1 MNLEILKLN
10 EQHLREWY
18 EYISTLDVSY
28 DEEPEGMIT
37 SEDLEYGNFNLF
49 DNLYEQDTWLY
60 DNGYTSVD
68 DFLVQREELRQDII
82 RLDNDR
88 E

>member
-49 DNLYEQDTWLY
+49 DNLYEQDTWLD